1 VRGRVL
7 EGDEY
12 FLVLAVF
19 GEVDAH
25 ALKAV
30 SGEEGDE
37 GGVVLLH
44 LVSDELERLP
54 HRVLYH
60 LLLRLLH
67 LLEPPVQVAEH
78 LTHKYRVGLLKR
90 LLHCHYPLLV
100 RIYRVHQELD
110 HVPALTYYYSF
121 VTFDSAG
128 NFGN

>member
-1 VRGRVL
+1 MRGRVL

-67 LLEPPVQVAEH
+67 LLEPPV
-78 LTHKYRVGLLKR
+78 
-90 LLHCHYPLLV
+90 
-100 RIYRVHQELD
+100 
-110 HVPALTYYYSF
+110 
-121 VTFDSAG
+121 
-128 NFGN
+128 